1 MVAENAYRLPTNVRP
16 KKYNLTLKP
25 DLEAFTFQG
34 SEAVELEVAEPT
46 SSITLNAEA
55 LDISSAKVTLP
66 DGTDLTAQEIQIDES
81 TERATFTFD
90 TELPAGEASLAL
102 EFTGTLNDELRG
114 FYRSR
119 YVDVDGEERYLATTQ
134 FEATDARRALP
145 CWDEP
150 AFKASFEVTLVIPEG
165 TVAVSNT
172 VIVSE
177 TDQDDGYR
185 AVHFAE
191 TPVMSTYLLAF
202 IVGDLASVERSAPD
216 GTLVRVWATR
226 GKEELGRSA
235 LEDAIRILTYFNDY
249 FGIPFPL
256 KKLDHLAIPDFAAG
270 AMENW
275 GAITYRETALLF
287 DPENSAANTRQR
299 IAEIIAHET
308 AHMWFGDLVTMEW
321 WDDLWL
327 NESFASWIGNKA
339 VDSLYPEWNMWTQ
352 FLFQDTNSGME
363 LDALRNS
370 HPIEANV
377 KDPAEIREL
386 FDAISYAKGASI
398 LWMIEQYLG
407 EETFRSGLRRYLS
420 AHAYQNAKTK
430 DLWDA
435 LSEESGQPV
444 TALMDSWV
452 KQTGFPVIDVETERS
467 GSQVELKLTQ
477 NRFLYEHLAGATD
490 DPTLWHAP
498 VRIRGA
504 AGPEIDSHLMT
515 ERTSARTID
524 AGAAGEWVKVNAGQ
538 AAFFRVN
545 YAKED
550 WQRLRRAVEGGAL
563 PATDRLGLQGDAW
576 ALAQAG
582 FLPATVYLAL
592 AEAYS
597 QETDAT
603 VWSDLSTNLRSLGTL
618 LADEPS
624 LPKLHQ
630 FGREL
635 YRPVVD
641 RMGWEPKAGEGHL
654 DALLRSTVLGRMG
667 SYEDSDTLSEANSR
681 FDRYLEHPASLAPD
695 LRGIVFRLVASQ
707 ADRTTYDTLWDL
719 HDNATLH
726 EEKMR
731 FLAALTGPKDQS
743 LLQETLERSMTDE
756 VRAQDSVLAMVA
768 TAANRHGRD
777 MAWQFIKEHWSE
789 LDRRYGK
796 GGFMIMRLVSTTQD
810 FTTAERATEV
820 EEFFREHPAPAA
832 QRTVQQSL
840 EKIRL
845 NARWLEANRDELARW
860 FDARG

>member
-1 MVAENAYRLPTNVRP
+1 
-16 KKYNLTLKP
+16 
-25 DLEAFTFQG
+25 
-34 SEAVELEVAEPT
+34 
-46 SSITLNAEA
+46 
-55 LDISSAKVTLP
+55 
-66 DGTDLTAQEIQIDES
+66 
-81 TERATFTFD
+81 
-90 TELPAGEASLAL
+90 
-102 EFTGTLNDELRG
+102 
-114 FYRSR
+114 
-119 YVDVDGEERYLATTQ
+119 
-134 FEATDARRALP
+134 
-145 CWDEP
+145 
-150 AFKASFEVTLVIPEG
+150 
-165 TVAVSNT
+165 
-172 VIVSE
+172 
-177 TDQDDGYR
+177 
-185 AVHFAE
+185 
-191 TPVMSTYLLAF
+191 MSTYLLVF
-202 IVGDLASVERSAPD
+202 IVGDLASVEKTAPD
-216 GTLVRVWATR
+216 GTLVRIWATR
-226 GKEELGRSA
+226 GKEELGRNA

-299 IAEIIAHET
+299 IAEIVAHET

-377 KDPAEIREL
+377 KNPAEIREL

-407 EETFRSGLRRYLS
+407 EETFRNGLRRYLS
-420 AHAYQNAKTK
+420 AHAYQNARTK

-435 LSEESGQPV
+435 LGEESGQPV

-452 KQTGFPVIDVETERS
+452 KQTGFPVIDVKTDRS
-467 GSQVELKLTQ
+467 ESRVELKLTQ
-477 NRFLYEHLAGATD
+477 NRFLYEHLTGAVD

-498 VRIRGA
+498 VRIKR
-504 AGPEIDSHLMT
+504 AGDPEIDSHLMT
-515 ERTSARTID
+515 ERTSTRTINV
-524 AGAAGEWVKVNAGQ
+524 GAADEWVKVNAGQ

-545 YAKED
+545 YPEED
-550 WQRLRRAVEGGAL
+550 WEGLRRAVENGAL

-582 FLPATVYLAL
+582 FLPAAVYLSL
-592 AEAYS
+592 AEAYR

-603 VWSDLSTNLRSLGTL
+603 VWSDLSVNLRSLGTL

-624 LPKLHQ
+624 LPKLQQ

-635 YRPVVD
+635 YRPVVNKV
-641 RMGWEPKAGEGHL
+641 GWEPKAGEGHL

-667 SYEDSDTLSEANSR
+667 SYEDGATLAEANSR
-681 FDRYLEHPASLAPD
+681 FDKYLEYPASLDPD
-695 LRGIVFRLVASQ
+695 LRGIVFGLAAYQ

-719 HDNATLH
+719 QAKATLH

-731 FLAALTGPKDQS
+731 FLGALTRPKNEAF
-743 LLQETLERSMTDE
+743 LQETLERSMTDE
-756 VRAQDSVLAMVA
+756 VRAQDSVLVMVT

-777 MAWQFIKEHWSE
+777 LAWQFIKKNWSE

-796 GGFMIMRLVSTTQD
+796 GGFMIMRLVSATQS
-810 FTTAERATEV
+810 FTTEERAKEV
-820 EEFFREHPAPAA
+820 EEFFREHPVPAA

-845 NARWLEANRDELARW
+845 NARWLEKNRDELARW